1 MHVMITCQSYGIPCA
16 LIVFK
21 GFEEYVHGTG
31 IKYSDYALGA
41 GVPVMDP
48 TPINPRLDMAEIE
61 PITFTHKVS
70 EGKIDEVET
79 AIHESLK
86 RLNK

>member
-1 MHVMITCQSYGIPCA
+1 
-16 LIVFK
+16 
-21 GFEEYVHGTG
+21 
-31 IKYSDYALGA
+31 
-41 GVPVMDP
+41 MDP
-48 TPINPRLDMAEIE
+48 TPINPKLDMAEIK

-79 AIHESLK
+79 AIRESLK